1 VSAPLLT
8 VRGLVVRYGKLA
20 VLHGIDLEV
29 LPGETVCVVGAN
41 GAGKSTLLK
50 AIMGAAPVSEGEI
63 RLDGKPVAGLPTEEI
78 VSRGLV
84 YVPEGRMLFGPLSV
98 EENLRLGAYVVRD
111 ERHVRENLERVYA
124 LFPRLKERRHQA
136 AATLSGGE
144 QQMVAIGRGLMS
156 GPKVLMLDEPS
167 LGLAPKLVDEV
178 LETVDTLK
186 AQGMTIL
193 LVEQTVRE
201 ALEIADRGYALQSGR
216 IVASGPG
223 RDLLEDDRL
232 RSAYL
237 GL

>member
-1 VSAPLLT
+1 VSAPLLS
-8 VRGLVVRYGKLA
+8 VRGLVVRYGKLT

-50 AIMGAAPVSEGEI
+50 AIMGAAPVSGGEI
-63 RLDGKPVAGLPTEEI
+63 RFDGKGVAGLATEEV

-111 ERHVRENLERVYA
+111 EQRVQENLERVYA